1 MNSFQAS
8 NLSLLFD
15 AEGFHIVPRGG
26 RALQLSYPVLL
37 TGEGSTGSRAE
48 VEAVSADTFP
58 DGAFCVRAEARY
70 AARPDTGF
78 ALELRGAED
87 TPVVRFRYV
96 FRGAGHFQKR
106 DGCDALSYLSLPLD
120 GGETLT
126 EVRFSEFYEFYHS
139 FMPVETPAFRSEGAA
154 MGPMLCASSARG
166 SVLLAYE
173 HGSQY
178 PDRFLEFRRTAEGVS
193 LDAHKANYLSG
204 EPVDGY
210 TTIWLQAASVPGGMD
225 ALRRAYR
232 GFQLRRAT
240 PNLESRR
247 PYVFYN
253 SWAFQERNRWW
264 NGKPYLDSMN
274 EKHMLA
280 EIDAAHRLGVDVFVM
295 DTGWYEKTGDW
306 QVSRKRFPHGIE
318 RIRERLNGY
327 GMKLGLWFNPTA
339 AAVSSRMAAKNGA
352 NETELYGKKLAP
364 TEIWETEESR
374 FYCLVSDYWKDFAD
388 ELIRICREWGVT
400 YFKWDAIG
408 QYACDAA
415 GHDHGGADAPMEER
429 RANYAFKQVQYMSRI
444 IDRVCAAC
452 PEAIVDFD
460 VTENGRSM
468 GLAFLASGKYF
479 LINNGAYNHSFD
491 IPTDGKSN
499 TNLFFYP
506 GHARTWV
513 CRTPL
518 VYDRWIPSVLF
529 LTHYLPDGPV
539 NLQRANAASMML
551 GQNGVWGDLLSLSEE
566 ELDYFGGLTALYK
579 RVRDDVTEAYP
590 HTEGDTSSA
599 FETHEKL
606 SERTGKGVVCL
617 FATAAGEYVYRTH
630 VPANGDVRVEGPACV
645 RVEPDGCLTVTL
657 RAEGRDSAIVFV
669 L

>member
-1 MNSFQAS
+1 M
-8 NLSLLFD
+8 
-15 AEGFHIVPRGG
+15 
-26 RALQLSYPVLL
+26 
-37 TGEGSTGSRAE
+37 
-48 VEAVSADTFP
+48 
-58 DGAFCVRAEARY
+58 
-70 AARPDTGF
+70 
-78 ALELRGAED
+78 
-87 TPVVRFRYV
+87 
-96 FRGAGHFQKR
+96 
-106 DGCDALSYLSLPLD
+106 
-120 GGETLT
+120 
-126 EVRFSEFYEFYHS
+126 
-139 FMPVETPAFRSEGAA
+139 
-154 MGPMLCASSARG
+154 
-166 SVLLAYE
+166 
-173 HGSQY
+173 
-178 PDRFLEFRRTAEGVS
+178 S

-210 TTIWLQAASVPGGMD
+210 ATIWFQAASVPGGMD

-274 EKHMLA
+274 EEHMLA

-318 RIRERLNGY
+318 RIRERLDGY

-364 TEIWETEESR
+364 AEIWETEESR

-415 GHDHGGADAPMEER
+415 GHDHGGADDAVEER

-491 IPTDGKSN
+491 IPADGRSN

-529 LTHYLPDGPV
+529 LAHYLPDGPA

-551 GQNGVWGDLLSLSEE
+551 GQNGVWGDLLSLSDE

-590 HTEGDTSSA
+590 YTEGDTSSA
-599 FETHEKL
+599 FEAHEKL
-606 SERTGKGVVCL
+606 SGRTGKGVVCL